1 MASIIGM
8 VAKDEPDFK
17 KENDEKTVNETETE
31 NVKSPEDAQ
40 LNSKDVKIEEKET
53 EKEIKDD
60 PGDINSDLVQPS
72 DLGLESPT
80 SYVEPVSI
88 LTKNLTLDL
97 LVY

>member
-1 MASIIGM
+1 M
-8 VAKDEPDFK
+8 VAKDEPDIK
-17 KENDEKTVNETETE
+17 KENDEKTVTETETE

-40 LNSKDVKIEEKET
+40 SNSKDVKIEKET

-88 LTKNLTLDL
+88 LTKNLTSNL
-97 LVY
+97 LVYT

>member
-8 VAKDEPDFK
+8 VAKDEPDIK
-17 KENDEKTVNETETE
+17 KENDEKTVTETE

-40 LNSKDVKIEEKET
+40 SNSKDVQIEKET

-88 LTKNLTLDL
+88 LTKNLTFDL
-97 LVY
+97 LL